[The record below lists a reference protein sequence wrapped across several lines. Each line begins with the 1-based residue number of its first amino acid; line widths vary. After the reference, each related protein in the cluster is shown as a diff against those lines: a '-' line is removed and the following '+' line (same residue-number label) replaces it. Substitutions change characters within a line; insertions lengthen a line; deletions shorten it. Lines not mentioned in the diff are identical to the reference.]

1 MHSEAL
7 PKPNAHSEAYPYI
20 HKMKPEEDH
29 TNPYEITSEPILKGT
44 PPTRDG
50 YLLRILIMWFVF
62 TILFII

>member
-7 PKPNAHSEAYPYI
+7 PNPNAHSEAYQYI
-20 HKMKPEEDH
+20 QEMKPEEDH

>member
-7 PKPNAHSEAYPYI
+7 PNPNAHSEAYQYI
-20 HKMKPEEDH
+20 QEMKPEEDH

-50 YLLRILIMWFVF
+50 YLLRILILWFVF

>member
-7 PKPNAHSEAYPYI
+7 PKPNAHSEAYQYI
-20 HKMKPEEDH
+20 HKMKREEDNQ
-29 TNPYEITSEPILKGT
+29 NPYEITSEPILKGT